1 MYIYMF
7 MNQFSHTHTNIM
19 KSENSPSP
27 LNSRVPRS
35 GALAVMG
42 SEGDGP
48 LHGVWGRWS
57 PSARAGGAGRQT
69 QEQESHY
76 LFQKTLRAMKKQ
88 A

>member
-42 SEGDGP
+42 SEGNGP

-57 PSARAGGAGRQT
+57 PSARAGGLGDRHRNKNRT
-69 QEQESHY
+69 TY
-76 LFQKTLRAMKKQ
+76 FRRR
-88 A
+88 